1 MPNFQYQERFKIL
14 VFSLRYAHSHLGK
27 KSDFLSFNYGSNS
40 QFRSH
45 LWSRNITFSHPF
57 LRSQVHS
64 YLMYSLENLSLMA
77 YFVILSV
84 CGSFY
89 GVAIFLVVLVILE
102 TRLPATPVFI
112 ICRLIIPKL
121 QYLIISKGLT
131 KGFLCSY
138 FKFCII
144 A

>member
-1 MPNFQYQERFKIL
+1 M
-14 VFSLRYAHSHLGK
+14 
-27 KSDFLSFNYGSNS
+27 
-40 QFRSH
+40 
-45 LWSRNITFSHPF
+45 
-57 LRSQVHS
+57 HS

-144 A
+144 AWSYTFLLYNFLNFFLNKGAKWGSLFCYKMGNNIIRYMALFKPVHLHDWGFRC